1 VDAIIYGTGF
11 RATEFLSPMK
21 ITGRGGLDLN
31 QAWHDGA
38 EAYLG
43 MTIAG
48 FPNFYMLYGPN
59 TNLGSN
65 SIIFMIECQAKYIM
79 QCLAEARARNLKR
92 LEVRADVMRRY
103 NEDIQA
109 QLKDSVW
116 AAGCHSWY
124 HNDAGKV
131 TNNWPGYTQTY
142 RRRTEKLNLADYELV
157 PA

>member
-11 RATEFLSPMK
+11 RATEFLSPMR
-21 ITGRGGLDLN
+21 ITGSKGLELN

-43 MTIAG
+43 ITVTG
-48 FPNFYMLYGPN
+48 FPNFFMLYGPN

-79 QCLAEARARNLKR
+79 QCLEELRARNLRR
-92 LEVRADVMRRY
+92 LEVRADAMQRY

-109 QLKDSVW
+109 QLRASVW
-116 AAGCHSWY
+116 SAGCNSWY
-124 HNDAGKV
+124 HNAAGKV
-131 TNNWPGYTQTY
+131 TNNWPGYTQEY
-142 RRRTEKLNLADYELV
+142 KRRTALLNLADYQT
-157 PA
+157 AA